1 MSCCYEVL
9 SKSSDWSGIL
19 HFTASPGQ
27 EGYANLLGLAINHR
41 LGMWG
46 LGYVIVIVIYLV
58 LTSTYLHLPVI
69 YTYSTERASASHL
82 SFKVPDQLSI
92 LVRLKMAIIFLD
104 TYFMLPGR
112 SLLPLT

>member
-58 LTSTYLHLPVI
+58 LTSTLTALSEPL
-69 YTYSTERASASHL
+69 RAISASRFPI
-82 SFKVPDQLSI
+82 SYCSI

>member
-46 LGYVIVIVIYLV
+46 LGYVIVIVICLV
-58 LTSTYLHLPVI
+58 LASTYIFPSFTLTALSEPL
-69 YTYSTERASASHL
+69 RAISASRFPI
-82 SFKVPDQLSI
+82 SYCSI

-112 SLLPLT
+112 SLLPLS

>member
-19 HFTASPGQ
+19 HFIARPGQ

-58 LTSTYLHLPVI
+58 LASITALSEPL
-69 YTYSTERASASHL
+69 RAISASRFPI
-82 SFKVPDQLSI
+82 SYCSI

-112 SLLPLT
+112 SLLPLS